1 MAGIKNYNLSGV
13 ASEIQLGKRG
23 GLFSFDDVESTF
35 KFLQSDGATSANV
48 EANDLTVNGNL
59 TVLGDTTTINV
70 ETLTVQDNLIEINS
84 GEEGAG
90 VSLGTAG
97 LDINRGTELNVQ
109 MIWDEANDVIRFQ
122 YSDGTLLDVEG
133 NMPVQTSESLFRDS
147 DGKVILDGSGATSA
161 TAEYLDLATDTDAVT
176 LTAKNE
182 AGSGDVDLV
191 LTTQGNGSV
200 VIASSDGTAN
210 GFLGSVD
217 GVDLTLSGGDEGTTT
232 ETGNL
237 ILKGGDG
244 DTVTGGDVV
253 LSGGVN
259 GGTVRID
266 TVATDISD
274 TSSADTISTVG
285 YVRDKIAEIDTSFI
299 AADDTPEAF
308 GTTGQ
313 YVVVNGTADG
323 LEFIDLPT
331 TAFEDLTNTPEALGT
346 TGQYVVVNGAGDG
359 LEFIDLPEFSTTFEE
374 LTDTPVGYG
383 TAGQLVAVNAT
394 TDGLE
399 YIDLVTSFIDGTDT
413 PETYGTAGQYVVI
426 NNTTDGLEF
435 VDLPTP
441 SFSELTETPEALG
454 TAGQMLVVN
463 ALGDALEFV
472 DQPFIP
478 ESILDLTDTPE
489 EMGTEGQLLAV
500 NSTGSLEFITPD
512 QRTLNAVELADMY
525 SSLATYDAT
534 SGAYA
539 VVAMPQEYTD
549 SGETTLRLVITRMTL
564 KVNTELDA
572 GVGIKVI
579 VQNDAAQTEAAVIDD
594 GSNTDV
600 LEGVYV
606 IDGIFQN
613 VTFDTLQNV
622 SVALVDGNGDPI
634 AASAGTVSVLTEYKT
649 VFVQ

>member
-1 MAGIKNYNLSGV
+1 MAGIKNFNLSGV

-23 GLFSFDDVESTF
+23 GRFAFDDIESTF
-35 KFLQSDGATSANV
+35 KFFESDGTTAANV

-84 GEEGAG
+84 GEAGAG
-90 VSLGTAG
+90 VTAGTAG
-97 LDINRGTELNVQ
+97 IDINRGSELNVQ
-109 MIWDEANDVIRFQ
+109 MIWDEATDKIRFQ

-161 TAEYLDLATDTDAVT
+161 TAEYLDLSTTTDAVT

-253 LSGGVN
+253 LSGGAN

-274 TSSADTISTVG
+274 ASAADTISTVG

-299 AADDTPEAF
+299 AADDTPVAY
-308 GTTGQ
+308 GTAGQ
-313 YVVVNGTADG
+313 YVVINGTADG

-331 TAFEDLTNTPEALGT
+331 TSFEDLTNTPATLGT

-383 TAGQLVAVNAT
+383 TAGQLVAVNST

-399 YIDLVTSFIDGTDT
+399 YIDLVTTFIDGTDT
-413 PETYGTAGQYVVI
+413 PAAYGTAGQYVVI
-426 NNTTDGLEF
+426 NSTSDGLEF
-435 VDLPTP
+435 IDLPST
-441 SFSELTETPEALG
+441 SFADLTDTPEALG
-454 TAGQMLVVN
+454 TVGQMLVVN
-463 ALGDALEFV
+463 AAGDALEFV
-472 DQPFIP
+472 DQPTIP
-478 ESILDLTDTPE
+478 ESILDLNDTPAT
-489 EMGTEGQLLAV
+489 MGTEGQVLAV
-500 NSTGSLEFITPD
+500 NAGGTLEFVTPD
-512 QRTLNAVELADMY
+512 QRTLSAVELADMY

-539 VVAMPQEYTD
+539 VVAIPQSYTD
-549 SGETTLRLVITRMTL
+549 SGETTQRIVVTRMTI
-564 KVNTELDA
+564 KVSADLDA
-572 GVGIKVI
+572 GVGFKVI

-594 GSNTDV
+594 ASNSDV

-606 IDGIFQN
+606 IDGIFQD
-613 VTFDTLQNV
+613 VTFNTLQNV
-622 SVALVDGNGDPI
+622 SIALVDGTGTPV
-634 AASAGTVSVLTEYKT
+634 AATAGTVNVLTEYKT
-649 VFVQ
+649 VFV

>member
-1 MAGIKNYNLSGV
+1 MAGIKNFNLSGV

-23 GLFSFDDVESTF
+23 GRFAFDDVESTF
-35 KFLQSDGATSANV
+35 KFFESDGTTSANV
-48 EANDLTVNGNL
+48 ETNDLTVNGNL

-84 GEEGAG
+84 GEAGAG
-90 VSLGTAG
+90 VTAGTAG
-97 LDINRGTELNVQ
+97 IDINRGSELNVQ

-122 YSDGTLLDVEG
+122 YSNGTLLDVEG
-133 NMPVQTSESLFRDS
+133 NMPTQTSESLFRTS

-161 TAEYLDLATDTDAVT
+161 TAEYLDLSTSTDAVT

-244 DTVTGGDVV
+244 STVTGGDVV
-253 LSGGVN
+253 ISGGAN

-274 TSSADTISTVG
+274 ASAADTISTVG

-299 AADDTPEAF
+299 AADDTPVAY
-308 GTTGQ
+308 GTAGQ
-313 YVVVNGTADG
+313 YVVINGTA
-323 LEFIDLPT
+323 
-331 TAFEDLTNTPEALGT
+331 
-346 TGQYVVVNGAGDG
+346 DG

-383 TAGQLVAVNAT
+383 TAGQLVAVNST

-399 YIDLVTSFIDGTDT
+399 YIDLVTTFIDGTDT
-413 PETYGTAGQYVVI
+413 PAVYGTAGQYVVI
-426 NNTTDGLEF
+426 NSTADGLEF
-435 VDLPTP
+435 IDLPST
-441 SFSELTETPEALG
+441 SFADLTDTPETLG
-454 TAGQMLVVN
+454 TTGQMLVVN

-478 ESILDLTDTPE
+478 ESILDLNDTPAI
-489 EMGTEGQLLAV
+489 MGTEGQVLAV
-500 NSTGSLEFITPD
+500 NSTGTLEFVTPE
-512 QRTLNAVELADMY
+512 QRTLSAVELADMY
-525 SSLATYDAT
+525 SSLATYDVT

-539 VVAMPQEYTD
+539 VVAIPQSYTD
-549 SGETTLRLVITRMTL
+549 SGETTQRIVVTRMTI
-564 KVNTELDA
+564 KVTADLDA
-572 GVGIKVI
+572 GVGFKVI

-594 GSNTDV
+594 ASNTDV

-622 SVALVDGNGDPI
+622 SIALVDGTGTPV
-634 AASAGTVSVLTEYKT
+634 AATAGTVNVLTEYKT
-649 VFVQ
+649 VFV